1 MTSAQWL
8 INFGTGA
15 RATVKNFYLRE
26 MRSSLSG
33 PIRLFA
39 SFCKVIIVVSAFVC
53 SEEIEKEIEN
63 IVRLKFC
70 DEKSGIDRV

>member
-1 MTSAQWL
+1 MTSAQWF

-15 RATVKNFYLRE
+15 HTVKNFYLRE